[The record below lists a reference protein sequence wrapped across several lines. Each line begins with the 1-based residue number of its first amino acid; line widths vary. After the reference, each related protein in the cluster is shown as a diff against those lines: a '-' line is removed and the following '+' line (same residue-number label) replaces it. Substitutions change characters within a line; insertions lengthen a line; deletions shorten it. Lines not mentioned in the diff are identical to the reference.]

1 MPFESYRGIDKF
13 INSIFVH
20 REFVS
25 MVYFLD
31 ILMVLKISRFK
42 SYERIYRKDFFS
54 FLKIKSLDMLV

>member
-1 MPFESYRGIDKF
+1 MPFESYRGINKF

-31 ILMVLKISRFK
+31 ILMVLKISRLRVMK
-42 SYERIYRKDFFS
+42 ESTEKIFFS